1 MTIENRTFIEKV
13 KDQKKEILSTGLIIV
28 VLFSVTFGGFYLLQL
43 GLGTESPLV
52 VVTSGSME
60 PTIYR
65 GDMLIIQQKAPLEIK
80 NASEAQGDINAD
92 IIVYWAQGVWKP
104 ADAVSE
110 PIVHRVVGKKY
121 EEGKW
126 WFLAQGDNT
135 GTNPYPDNPSTPT
148 ENWIPEENIIGI
160 VIGKI
165 PYVGH
170 IKLFLEDQNLI
181 FPLMVGL
188 SVLLILSI
196 IYDITHPEE
205 EEEEED
211 KRKNK
216 KKDQNRAGKL
226 KPEQPSK
233 QINENDIDFG
243 V

>member
-1 MTIENRTFIEKV
+1 
-13 KDQKKEILSTGLIIV
+13 
-28 VLFSVTFGGFYLLQL
+28 
-43 GLGTESPLV
+43 
-52 VVTSGSME
+52 
-60 PTIYR
+60 
-65 GDMLIIQQKAPLEIK
+65 
-80 NASEAQGDINAD
+80 QGDINAD

-121 EEGKW
+121 EDGKW

-135 GTNPYPDNPSTPT
+135 GTNPYPDNPSTST
-148 ENWIPEENIIGI
+148 ENWIPEENIIGV

-170 IKLFLEDQNLI
+170 IKLFLEDSELG

-188 SVLLILSI
+188 GVLLVLSI

-205 EEEEED
+205 EEEED

-216 KKDQNRAGKL
+216 KQNQKRTDKL
-226 KPEQPSK
+226 KREQPSK